1 MDEPTATK
9 LRIKSGS
16 FELEFRGAESFLRSD
31 VPKLVKTVND
41 LRSAEIKAAAALLK
55 SDLEEAIN
63 VRAELEKEIAE
74 VKSNIESLSEMG
86 EMTSLRLQMAMDRL
100 SKMMS
105 TLSNILKKISDTS
118 SGIVQ
123 NLK

>member
-55 SDLEEAIN
+55 SDLEEASG
-63 VRAELEKEIAE
+63 VRAELEKEIE
-74 VKSNIESLSEMG
+74 DVKSSLREMD
-86 EMTSLRLQMAMDRL
+86 EMTSLRLQMTMDRM